1 MPSLKRRNDSTT
13 LRSPG
18 LRLSTASEVRENMVD
33 SSPALSDSRMM
44 SANPSTTLPSLDAM
58 PVMPGIS
65 VPLTSSIRLLMAGR
79 AFS

>member
-13 LRSPG
+13 LCNPG
-18 LRLSTASEVRENMVD
+18 LRLSTASEVREKIVE

-44 SANPSTTLPSLDAM
+44 SANPSTTLPSLDAT

-79 AFS
+79 AFP